1 MGVKEFKKK
10 DQKDYMKSEYAK
22 MWTQMRNKEYQ
33 YGYYDKFLL
42 NLIRKSLK
50 RNKKKKNFRCLLW

>member
-1 MGVKEFKKK
+1 MGLREFTKK

-33 YGYYDKFLL
+33 YDYYDKFLI
-42 NLIRKSLK
+42 NLIRKTLK
-50 RNKKKKNFRCLLW
+50 KSKKKRKF